1 MGKTLWENTIIC
13 RIYPKDRLLTD
24 LLREAKASRRLRRTG
39 ICSGGR
45 AVLWEGSGLRPE
57 LLRAI
62 RSRLSMV
69 PLTGASP
76 LTAVR
81 KEAVRGTGEVLR
93 RCRAAGD
100 RRQSRTARGCS
111 GASPGRPPMSSQARG
126 RAVHGTGVLLEE
138 VRDTAARKARA
149 MPEAARAV

>member
-1 MGKTLWENTIIC
+1 MDKTLWENTKIC

-39 ICSGGR
+39 ICSGAR

-62 RSRLSMV
+62 RSSLSMV
-69 PLTGASP
+69 PHTGASP

-93 RCRAAGD
+93 LCRAAGD

-111 GASPGRPPMSSQARG
+111 GASPGRPQMSSQV
-126 RAVHGTGVLLEE
+126 RAVHGTEVLLEE

-149 MPEAARAV
+149 MPEAARARAV